1 MSQSN
6 TREGAFV
13 VLAGE
18 ALTDKEGYL
27 VKMTHDTGVPEVK
40 LPAAITDVAPYVVI
54 EGGADAA
61 KVVVAPLTPGRSVR
75 LSLKGTCNP
84 GDQLVLADTGDFGK
98 VRTLPTAAGTYRVI
112 AIAEEAGVDT
122 QLVLARPCEV
132 GNVTV
137 TE

>member
-54 EGGADAA
+54 EGAADAA
-61 KVVVAPLTPGRSVR
+61 KVTVAPLTPGRSVR
-75 LSLKGTCNP
+75 LALKGTCNP
-84 GDQLVLADTGDFGK
+84 GDQLCLAAIAGTDAGK
-98 VRTLPTAAGTYRVI
+98 VRVDPGTTGTYRLI
-112 AIAEEAGVDT
+112 GIAEEIGVDG
-122 QLVLARPCEV
+122 QLVLVRPCEL
-132 GNVTV
+132 GNKTY
-137 TE
+137 